1 MTLIHGARKVDA
13 AGVVEDF
20 WVHFDGDAIAATGVG
35 APPSYSGERVDAAG
49 RWLAPGFVDL
59 HCHGAGGASFDDGVD
74 AIERA
79 LAVHRAHGT
88 TRSVISLVANP
99 LEDLE
104 SSLAGIAELTRRD
117 PLVLGSHLEGPF
129 LAAERKGAHNPAY
142 LLAPSPP
149 AVDRLIRAADGTLRQ
164 LTLAV
169 ELPGAPAAITRLREA
184 GVLVAVGHTEADEM
198 QAQRAFDAGASLLTH
213 VFNAMRGIGHRD
225 PGPVVA
231 ALQDERVTVE
241 LILDGV
247 HVHPD
252 VARLV
257 FRAAPGRVALITD
270 AMAAA
275 GELDGRYRLGSLD
288 VDVTGGV
295 ARLCSPDGAL
305 GSIAGSTLTLDGALA
320 RAVDIVGLSPT
331 DAVAALTLVPARA
344 LGLDSSLGLLEP
356 GYAAD
361 AVLLSAD
368 WLVDEVW
375 AAGRRVGSALG

>member
-20 WVHFDGDAIAATGVG
+20 WIRFDGDVIAATGVG
-35 APPSYSGERVDAAG
+35 APPPYSGESIDAAG

-99 LEDLE
+99 LEALE
-104 SSLAGIAELTRRD
+104 ESLAGIAELTRRD

-142 LLAPSPP
+142 LLPPSAA
-149 AVDRLIRAADGTLRQ
+149 AVERLIGAADGTLRQ

-169 ELPGAPAAITRLREA
+169 ELPGASAAIGQLREA
-184 GVLVAVGHTEADEM
+184 GVLVAVGHTEADEAQT
-198 QAQRAFDAGASLLTH
+198 QAAFDAGASLLTH

-252 VARLV
+252 VARLA
-257 FRAAPGRVALITD
+257 FGAAPGRVALVTD

-275 GELDGRYRLGSLD
+275 GEPDGRYRLGSLD

-295 ARLCSPDGAL
+295 ARLLADDGTL

-320 RAVDIVGLSPT
+320 RAIEIVGLSPA

-344 LGLDSSLGLLEP
+344 LGLDASFGLLRQ

-361 AVLLSAD
+361 AVLLTD
-368 WLVDEVW
+368 GWIVDEVW
-375 AAGRRVGSALG
+375 AAGRRIGATSG

>member
-20 WVHFDGDAIAATGVG
+20 WVRFEGDAIAATGIG
-35 APPSYSGERVDAAG
+35 APTPYAGERIDAAG

-59 HCHGAGGASFDDGVD
+59 HCHGAGGASFDDGVA
-74 AIERA
+74 AIQRA

-99 LEDLE
+99 LEELAA
-104 SSLAGIAELTRRD
+104 SLTGIAELTRRD

-142 LLAPSPP
+142 LLPPSP
-149 AVDRLIRAADGTLRQ
+149 AALDRLIRAADGTLRQ

-169 ELPGAPAAITRLREA
+169 ELPGAAAAISRLRAA
-184 GVLVAVGHTEADEM
+184 GVRVAVGHTEAD
-198 QAQRAFDAGASLLTH
+198 QAQAQAAFDAGASLLTH
-213 VFNAMRGIGHRD
+213 AFNAMRGIHHRD

-231 ALQDERVTVE
+231 ALQDGRVTIE

-257 FRAAPGRVALITD
+257 FGAAPGRVALVTD

-275 GELDGRYRLGSLD
+275 GEPDGRYRLGSLD

-295 ARLCSPDGAL
+295 ARLCSADGTL

-320 RAVDIVGLSPT
+320 RAVDVVGLSPV
-331 DAVAALTLVPARA
+331 DAVAALTLAPARA
-344 LGLDSSLGLLEP
+344 LGLDTSLGLLQQ

-361 AVLLSAD
+361 AVLLSPD
-368 WLVDEVW
+368 WTVEAVW
-375 AAGRRVGSALG
+375 AAGRRLAAA

>member
-13 AGVVEDF
+13 AGVVDDF
-20 WVHFDGDAIAATGVG
+20 WVRFDGDVIAATGVG
-35 APPSYSGERVDAAG
+35 APPPYSGERVDAAG

-59 HCHGAGGASFDDGVD
+59 HCHGAGGASFDDGVE

-99 LEDLE
+99 LEALE
-104 SSLAGIAELTRRD
+104 ASLAGIAELARRD

-142 LLAPSPP
+142 LLAPNPP
-149 AVDRLIRAADGTLRQ
+149 AVDRLLRAADGTLRQ

-169 ELPGAPAAITRLREA
+169 ELPGAAAAIARLRAA
-184 GVLVAVGHTEADEM
+184 GARVAVGHTEADET
-198 QAQRAFDAGASLLTH
+198 QAQAAFDAGASLLTH

-252 VARLV
+252 IARLA
-257 FRAAPGRVALITD
+257 FGAAPGRVALVTD

-275 GELDGRYRLGSLD
+275 GEPDGHYRLGSLD
-288 VDVTGGV
+288 VDVTGGI
-295 ARLCSPDGAL
+295 ARLRSPDGTL
-305 GSIAGSTLTLDGALA
+305 GSIAGSTLTLDSALA
-320 RAVDIVGLSPT
+320 RAVDVVGLAPA

-344 LGLDSSLGLLEP
+344 LGLDTSLGLLRQ

-361 AVLLSAD
+361 AVLLSD
-368 WLVDEVW
+368 GWIVDGVW
-375 AAGRRVGSALG
+375 AAGRQVGAALG

>member
-20 WVHFDGDAIAATGVG
+20 WVRFDGDVIAATGVG
-35 APPSYSGERVDAAG
+35 APPSYSGESIDAAG

-59 HCHGAGGASFDDGVD
+59 HCHGAGGASFDDGVES
-74 AIERA
+74 IERA

-99 LEDLE
+99 LDELA
-104 SSLAGIAELTRRD
+104 SSLAGIAALTRRD

-142 LLAPSPP
+142 LLPPSP
-149 AVDRLIRAADGTLRQ
+149 AALDRLIRAADGTLRQ

-169 ELPGAPAAITRLREA
+169 ELPGAAATITRLRAA
-184 GVLVAVGHTEADEM
+184 GVRVAVGHTEADEA

-231 ALQDERVTVE
+231 ALHDERVTVE

-252 VARLV
+252 VARLA
-257 FRAAPGRVALITD
+257 FRAAPGRIALVTD

-275 GELDGRYRLGSLD
+275 GEPDGRYRLGSLD

-295 ARLCSPDGAL
+295 ARLLSADGTL
-305 GSIAGSTLTLDGALA
+305 GSIAGSTLTLDDALA
-320 RAVDIVGLSPT
+320 RAVDVVGLSPT
-331 DAVAALTLVPARA
+331 DAVAALTLIPARA
-344 LGLDSSLGLLEP
+344 LRLDSWLGLLEP

-361 AVLLSAD
+361 AVLLSPGWA
-368 WLVDEVW
+368 VDAVW
-375 AAGRRVGSALG
+375 AAGHQIGAVAG